1 MAPLRTLLTSALL
14 LGSMAVS
21 AHSYHGGDLDIAHP
35 WSRPL
40 PPVATIGVAY
50 LQVTNNGAADDV
62 LLGASTPVAD
72 RVEIHTH
79 QKEGELM
86 KMRQLNELVI
96 PAGGEQ
102 TLAPGGHHL
111 MLMGLKKVP
120 AEGERFPLTLHFKQA
135 GDVEVEVAVDAEP
148 AKAQGHGHG
157 QH

>member
-1 MAPLRTLLTSALL
+1 MAHLRTLIASVLL
-14 LGSMAVS
+14 LGSTTVA
-21 AHSYHGGDLDIAHP
+21 AHSYHGGDLDIGHP
-35 WSRPL
+35 WSRAL
-40 PPVATIGVAY
+40 PPVATTGVAY
-50 LQVTNNGAADDV
+50 LTIANKGNADDV

-79 QKEGELM
+79 QKEGDLM
-86 KMRQLNELVI
+86 RMRQLNELVI

-135 GDVEVEVAVDAEP
+135 GDLEVEVAVDAKP
-148 AKAQGHGHG
+148 AEAKGHS